1 MTMVESLPTY
11 SSAEAEARSKGDNL
25 ISMINVYLAGY
36 AAAGMPVD
44 VETTGK
50 TLHASPLILFCALTP
65 ILMLSSMRCWAMIEV
80 TYSDS
85 AKADVKRLKRYRRD
99 CAAEVLRIVR
109 EGLRMN
115 GCVFR
120 SVRAT

>member
-50 TLHASPLILFCALTP
+50 TLHALPADTVLRTDADFDA
-65 ILMLSSMRCWAMIEV
+65 IEH
-80 TYSDS
+80 
-85 AKADVKRLKRYRRD
+85 
-99 CAAEVLRIVR
+99 EVL
-109 EGLRMN
+109 GDD
-115 GCVFR
+115 
-120 SVRAT
+120 

>member
-36 AAAGMPVD
+36 AAAGTPVD

-50 TLHASPLILFCALTP
+50 TLHALPTDTVLRTDAN
-65 ILMLSSMRCWAMIEV
+65 
-80 TYSDS
+80 
-85 AKADVKRLKRYRRD
+85 VKRLKRYRRD

>member
-36 AAAGMPVD
+36 AAAGAPVD

-50 TLHASPLILFCALTP
+50 TLHALPTDTVLRT
-65 ILMLSSMRCWAMIEV
+65 
-80 TYSDS
+80 D
-85 AKADVKRLKRYRRD
+85 ADFD
-99 CAAEVLRIVR
+99 AFEHEVL
-109 EGLRMN
+109 GDD
-115 GCVFR
+115 
-120 SVRAT
+120 